1 MASVKSLLYKSKK
14 KEDGKYPIAIRI
26 IKDRKPSYLYLE
38 WIDEKY
44 WDLKNNKVKKAHP
57 NATRLNNLI
66 LKKLTEIDDLILELE
81 SLNKNYSSS
90 QVSEIIK
97 KNRKGISFFEFTD
110 DYVKNLEKLGKH
122 KRANPVK
129 SRINQFKKFTK
140 NSNLTFQEID
150 VSLLKKF
157 KIYYKE
163 VNKASERS
171 LMNVYVAIRTLYNL
185 GIEEG
190 IIDAKYYPFGKN
202 KIKIKYPET
211 VKIGLTEEE
220 LKAIENLNLKEGS
233 ATWHSRNIFL
243 FSFNLAGIRISD
255 TLMKWSDIIDGR
267 LHYKMGKNSKADSLR
282 LNDKI
287 LNIISHY
294 EKDKKKNNDFI
305 FPELKKANFK
315 NPKDVYNKINTA
327 TSKLNDGLAKIGK
340 LAKIDKKITNHISR
354 HTFGNIAGEKIS
366 PQMLQ
371 KLYRHS
377 SITTTMGYQGNFTHK
392 NADDA
397 LDNVVNF

>member
-14 KEDGKYPIAIRI
+14 KADGKYPIAIRI

-140 NSNLTFQEID
+140 NSNLTF
-150 VSLLKKF
+150 
-157 KIYYKE
+157 
-163 VNKASERS
+163 
-171 LMNVYVAIRTLYNL
+171 
-185 GIEEG
+185 
-190 IIDAKYYPFGKN
+190 
-202 KIKIKYPET
+202 
-211 VKIGLTEEE
+211 
-220 LKAIENLNLKEGS
+220 
-233 ATWHSRNIFL
+233 
-243 FSFNLAGIRISD
+243 
-255 TLMKWSDIIDGR
+255 
-267 LHYKMGKNSKADSLR
+267 
-282 LNDKI
+282 
-287 LNIISHY
+287 
-294 EKDKKKNNDFI
+294 
-305 FPELKKANFK
+305 
-315 NPKDVYNKINTA
+315 
-327 TSKLNDGLAKIGK
+327 
-340 LAKIDKKITNHISR
+340 
-354 HTFGNIAGEKIS
+354 
-366 PQMLQ
+366 
-371 KLYRHS
+371 
-377 SITTTMGYQGNFTHK
+377 
-392 NADDA
+392 
-397 LDNVVNF
+397 

>member
-1 MASVKSLLYKSKK
+1 
-14 KEDGKYPIAIRI
+14 
-26 IKDRKPSYLYLE
+26 
-38 WIDEKY
+38 
-44 WDLKNNKVKKAHP
+44 
-57 NATRLNNLI
+57 
-66 LKKLTEIDDLILELE
+66 
-81 SLNKNYSSS
+81 
-90 QVSEIIK
+90 
-97 KNRKGISFFEFTD
+97 
-110 DYVKNLEKLGKH
+110 
-122 KRANPVK
+122 
-129 SRINQFKKFTK
+129 
-140 NSNLTFQEID
+140 
-150 VSLLKKF
+150 
-157 KIYYKE
+157 
-163 VNKASERS
+163 
-171 LMNVYVAIRTLYNL
+171 MNVYVAIRTLYNL

-255 TLMKWSDIIDGR
+255 TLMMKWSDIIDGR